1 MPTIEEIYL
10 TTLDDGTQVCY
21 INPTTR
27 TITIPEVYQTI
38 GVESD
43 HRSERVYFKCPRIV
57 GDSID
62 LFNYSIRVNFKS
74 ANEELGMYIV
84 DDVSAEDDYI
94 LFSWLVSRQATAYRG
109 ELKFI
114 VCAKNDN
121 EETNLNEWNT
131 TVATVNVLEGLECE
145 QVIEQNNASLIS
157 QLLSI
162 SNAANEKADTAVQT
176 ADDALKLISQVVEGA
191 DGEDG
196 ATFTPSL
203 TNVDGGYQLS
213 WTNNKELENPST
225 ITILNGANG
234 QDGVAGADGVTFVP
248 TISQS
253 GNNYILSWSNDGGLE
268 NPETIQLTSGLNG
281 EDGST
286 FTPTVTPTDNGYTLS
301 WSNDSDLQNPQTITV
316 LNGAKGDKGDTG
328 DKGEKGDAG
337 VQGIQGIQ
345 GEKGEQ
351 GEKGDKG
358 DKGDKGNTGESGATF
373 TPSVVNGEKNISI
386 SWANDKGLSNP
397 NTVTFPNGTEAMSL
411 AQSANTTSQEAKT
424 IASTSSSVAS
434 EAKTLAVSNKNRL
447 DIVEPAMLSLI
458 RLSYVTVLPE
468 TGEENVLYLVPEV
481 TGEDGNVFAEFVWH
495 EGAYELLGAA
505 KMDLSGYWKR
515 DDLQFESVE
524 NGFTVKWL
532 SNAATVTTPVKGVDY
547 FTDEDKQ
554 EMLSYVIQNLPVA
567 ETGAF

>member
-1 MPTIEEIYL
+1 MPTAEELLL
-10 TTLDDGTQVCY
+10 TTLSDGTVVCD
-21 INPTTR
+21 IDPVTR
-27 TITIPEVYQTI
+27 RITIPAEYNPI

-43 HRSERVYFKCPRIV
+43 EDVNRIYFKCPKIV
-57 GDSID
+57 GDNVDLSEMDIRINYRNAQEEYDVFEVEDVQID
-62 LFNYSIRVNFKS
+62 GDN
-74 ANEELGMYIV
+74 IV
-84 DDVSAEDDYI
+84 
-94 LFSWLVSRQATAYRG
+94 FSWLLSRLATVAQG
-109 ELKFI
+109 TLTFV
-114 VCAKNDN
+114 VCARKTVDS
-121 EETNLNEWNT
+121 TIVSEWNST
-131 TVATVNVLEGLECE
+131 TASLNVLGGLEAE
-145 QVIEQNNASLIS
+145 QAVVEQNSSLIS
-157 QLLSI
+157 QI
-162 SNAANEKADTAVQT
+162 VDASNEAIEKADQ
-176 ADDALKLISQVVEGA
+176 AL
-191 DGEDG
+191 
-196 ATFTPSL
+196 
-203 TNVDGGYQLS
+203 
-213 WTNNKELENPST
+213 EL
-225 ITILNGANG
+225 
-234 QDGVAGADGVTFVP
+234 VT
-248 TISQS
+248 QS
-253 GNNYILSWSNDGGLE
+253 
-268 NPETIQLTSGLNG
+268 
-281 EDGST
+281 
-286 FTPTVTPTDNGYTLS
+286 V
-301 WSNDSDLQNPQTITV
+301 
-316 LNGAKGDKGDTG
+316 KGDKGDPFTYADFTPEQLANLKG
-328 DKGEKGDAG
+328 EQGAQGEQGAPFTYSDFTPEQLANLKGEPGEKGDPGQPFTYEDFTPEQLASL
-337 VQGIQGIQ
+337 
-345 GEKGEQ
+345 KGESGNSGTNGATYTPIIESTSGGYTVSWMNDQ
-351 GEKGDKG
+351 GLQNPAQIILHHG

-397 NTVTFPNGTEAMSL
+397 NTVTFPNGAEAMSL
-411 AQSANTTSQEAKT
+411 AQSANTTSEEAKT

-532 SNAATVTTPVKGVDY
+532 SNVATVTTPVKGVDY